1 MVLVFT
7 GERKKSSMDTGQE
20 TADLI
25 ISSRAT
31 VWTHFLLIAGYQAT
45 FTTHIH
51 SQFMLQVASTICS
64 NTLSPNWDE
73 IGMLV
78 NTDLIFTDLQVGQ

>member
-7 GERKKSSMDTGQE
+7 GEGKKSSMDTRQE

-31 VWTHFLLIAGYQAT
+31 VWTHFLLSAGDQAT
-45 FTTHIH
+45 FTTYIH

-64 NTLSPNWDE
+64 NTLSPKWDE

-78 NTDLIFTDLQVGQ
+78 NR

>member
-7 GERKKSSMDTGQE
+7 RERKKSSMDTGQE

-31 VWTHFLLIAGYQAT
+31 VWTHFLLIAGDQAT

-51 SQFMLQVASTICS
+51 SQFLLVASTICS

-78 NTDLIFTDLQVGQ
+78 NTDLIFTDLQFGQ